1 MDSVQDIRQF
11 LLEAAET
18 GHITS
23 YHLELAGQRVSDYV
37 DLSEVADL
45 KEDAELVMV
54 EGMSPAV
61 PPH

>member
-23 YHLELAGQRVSDYV
+23 YHLELSGQRVSDYV

-54 EGMSPAV
+54 EGE
-61 PPH
+61 